1 MNDILKE
8 ALKDV
13 SVTKTDLPISSYGS
27 VDLDELNKTVE
38 RLNKIPNMND
48 LVKENNQLQSNW
60 NSLRKCIISVI
71 EGAREELNTIIHT
84 TDIDTKDGLEYV
96 NQCSREFDVIRK
108 NLEIVLDKMNELEE
122 KDKNERQ
129 L

>member
-13 SVTKTDLPISSYGS
+13 PVIKTDLPISSYGS

-60 NSLRKCIISVI
+60 NSLRKCIIGVI

-84 TDIDTKDGLEYV
+84 TDIGTKDGLEYV

-108 NLEIVLDKMNELEE
+108 NLEIVLDKMNELEG
-122 KDKNERQ
+122 KDKE
-129 L
+129 